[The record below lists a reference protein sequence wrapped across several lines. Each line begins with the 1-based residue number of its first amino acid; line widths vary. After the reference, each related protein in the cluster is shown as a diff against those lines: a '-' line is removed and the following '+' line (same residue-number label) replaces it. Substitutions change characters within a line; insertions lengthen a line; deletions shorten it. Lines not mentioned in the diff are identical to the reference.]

1 MQITRDTGLW
11 MQCVTVA
18 SLHPLSRRHGVQA
31 QMEFKRTLERR
42 QLREMQILMPEA
54 FWL

>member
-1 MQITRDTGLW
+1 MW
-11 MQCVTVA
+11 MQYVRTFSALLFLCIPGSQTFD
-18 SLHPLSRRHGVQA
+18 VQA

-54 FWL
+54 FLL